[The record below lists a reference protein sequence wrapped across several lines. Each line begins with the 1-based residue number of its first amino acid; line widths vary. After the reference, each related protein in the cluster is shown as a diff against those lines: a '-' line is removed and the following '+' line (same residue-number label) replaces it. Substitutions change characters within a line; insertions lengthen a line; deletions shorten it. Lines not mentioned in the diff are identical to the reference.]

1 RDSGAAVDRVVMPLW
16 LTLAA
21 QILAEVVS
29 HCPHRHAL
37 TASVTVAVQLDN
49 SQFISRQPDDP
60 APDLNPPPSGKHL
73 QFRFESHADLTT
85 QPPEPLRL
93 GEVAKECLERR
104 CSAELAE

>member
-1 RDSGAAVDRVVMPLW
+1 MPLW